1 MRSSSALKSS
11 WIGSACLV
19 LLLLFSGFSSASE
32 APDSLQLEELM
43 HHFSTTRGVQATFE
57 EHKEMALLKA
67 PVVSRGVLYFIP
79 PNRMARHTQ
88 EPMASTLIVDGDQL
102 VFHDALG
109 EDDVD
114 LSSRPEARQIV
125 EHMLV
130 LFNGDLAALEKKYA
144 VSFESEQAQ
153 WKLLLKPRM
162 FPAKSLI
169 ESVLLVGNGQALLEM
184 LLVETDGDKTRTFYS
199 DVQIDRAFDEAELA
213 ELFPQAPKRNP

>member
-1 MRSSSALKSS
+1 MKSLSASKYSCIGGVCLALLLQFF
-11 WIGSACLV
+11 GSA
-19 LLLLFSGFSSASE
+19 SAAE
-32 APDSLQLEELM
+32 TPDSLQLEELM

-57 EHKEMALLKA
+57 EHKEMALLEA
-67 PVVSRGVLYFIP
+67 PIVSRGVLYFIP
-79 PNRMARHTQ
+79 PNRMVRRTQ
-88 EPMASTLIVDGDQL
+88 EPMASTLIVDGDRL

-144 VSFESEQAQ
+144 VSFESERDQ

-162 FPAKSLI
+162 FPAKALI

-213 ELFPQAPKRNP
+213 ELFPQAPNRNP